1 MIVDVIIPA
10 FNEEGTIGR
19 VVGDIDRNLVRNV
32 IVVNNGSTDAT
43 VQVAETAGAL
53 VLNETF
59 MGYGAACLKG
69 IKYVNDVP
77 EKAQVIVFMDGDY
90 SDHPEQLIE
99 LIEPIRAN
107 EVDMVIGSR
116 ALGIRESGSMTP
128 QQVFGN
134 WLATFLIRIIYK
146 VKFTDL
152 GPFRAV
158 SLDALNKMDMKDRT
172 YGWTVEMQVKAI
184 RQGLRFKEIPV
195 NYRKRGAGKSKVAGT
210 VKGTIFAGYKIIA
223 TILKY
228 S

>member
-1 MIVDVIIPA
+1 MIVDVVIPA

-43 VQVAETAGAL
+43 VQVAEAAGAL
-53 VLNETF
+53 VLHETF

-69 IKYVNDVP
+69 IKYVNDLP
-77 EKAQVIVFMDGDY
+77 EKADAIVFMDGDY

-195 NYRKRGAGKSKVAGT
+195 DYRKRGAGKSKVAGT

>member
-1 MIVDVIIPA
+1 MIVDVVIPA

-43 VQVAETAGAL
+43 VQVAEAAGAL
-53 VLNETF
+53 VLHETF

-69 IKYVNDVP
+69 IKYVNDLP
-77 EKAQVIVFMDGDY
+77 EKADAIVFMDGDY

-116 ALGIRESGSMTP
+116 ALGIRESGSMAP

-184 RQGLRFKEIPV
+184 KQDIPFEEIPV
-195 NYRKRGAGKSKVAGT
+195 DYRKRGAGKSKVAGT